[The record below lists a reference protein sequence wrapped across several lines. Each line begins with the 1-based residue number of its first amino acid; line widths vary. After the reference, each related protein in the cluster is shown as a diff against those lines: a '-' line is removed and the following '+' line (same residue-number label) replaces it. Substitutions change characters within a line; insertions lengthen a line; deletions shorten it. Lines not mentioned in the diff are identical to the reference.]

1 MLHAFTHT
9 IHVRL
14 YTHHTKA
21 QIQTDILPKAPV
33 SIADSTNVVEQRR
46 ELTFQSQGTWF
57 FTAGK
62 HSGLHPALPPALLS
76 WHHSL

>member
-1 MLHAFTHT
+1 MHHAFTHT
-9 IHVRL
+9 TLVRL

-33 SIADSTNVVEQRR
+33 SIADSTNVEQRR

-62 HSGLHPALPPALLS
+62 HSGLHPALPTASLIR
-76 WHHSL
+76 HHSL